1 MKHKKKERI
10 NNTDKKRKEKWKSN
24 KRDQVFVRDRIDE
37 FNVGKRYNWNWS

>member
-10 NNTDKKRKEKWKSN
+10 NNTDKKKEKSN

-37 FNVGKRYNWNWS
+37 FNVGKRYN